1 MSIDPDPTYV
11 DVRAEVSP
19 DAELG
24 PGCQVWDWTKVREGA
39 RIGSGTTIG
48 QGCYVDHGVVIGARC
63 KVQNGVNLY
72 HGVTLGDEVFVGPS
86 VTFTND
92 LHPRAVGD
100 WEVTSTVVEDG
111 ASIGANSTIVCG
123 VVIGAGA
130 MIGAGSVVLVDV
142 PPGALVVGN
151 PGRIIRQSGDSSR
164 HGLEDG

>member
-1 MSIDPDPTYV
+1 MSSDPDPTYV

-19 DAELG
+19 DAKIG

-39 RIGSGTTIG
+39 RIGPGTTIG

-63 KVQNGVNLY
+63 KVQNSVNLY
-72 HGVTLGDEVFVGPS
+72 HGVTLGDEVFVGPA

-111 ASIGANSTIVCG
+111 VSIGANSTIVCG

-151 PGRIIRQSGDSSR
+151 PGQIVRQGGDSSR
-164 HGLEDG
+164 RGPEDG